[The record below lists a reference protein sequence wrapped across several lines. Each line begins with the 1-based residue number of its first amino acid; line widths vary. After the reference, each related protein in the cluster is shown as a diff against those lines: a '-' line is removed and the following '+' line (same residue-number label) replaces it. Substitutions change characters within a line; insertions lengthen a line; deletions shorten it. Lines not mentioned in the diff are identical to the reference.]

1 MPDRQEN
8 PDQITFAVKKR
19 TLLICAAVVLCLCA
33 GIIGAALAVHF
44 TGQQKVL
51 APDTLPE
58 AETRAVPVQEEPPEE
73 SDVGGSVRLSFSD
86 RVYISLDDREAS
98 LNFST
103 PDESDHAMVL
113 ELLIRDRLILRSGA
127 LTPGSTLKS
136 LLLLD
141 DVRLRPGGYDGVFR
155 VSFYDPHTGAMAK
168 VDAEIP
174 VKVTVT
180 ET

>member
-1 MPDRQEN
+1 MLDRQEN

-33 GIIGAALAVHF
+33 GVCGAAIALHF
-44 TGQQKVL
+44 SSEPALT
-51 APDTLPE
+51 PDTMPE
-58 AETRAVPVQEEPPEE
+58 AETRAVPAPEEPSGET
-73 SDVGGSVRLSFSD
+73 DAGGSVRLSFSD

-103 PDESDHAMVL
+103 PDESDQAMVL

-141 DVRLRPGGYDGVFR
+141 DVRLLPGGYDGVFR
-155 VSFYDPHTGAMAK
+155 VSFSIPHTSAMAK
-168 VDAEIP
+168 VCGEIT

-180 ET
+180 EE